1 MKKHFTADSNF
12 LSQLLTYFAF
22 VGALLLVSDSALA
35 TTTGTTASND
45 KIGSQLCAVLAV
57 LQGTTAKAISVMA
70 IIGAAFMFLTGN
82 MKWTTLLMTA
92 MGIVSLFAAN
102 ALVNLVSGS
111 TVACGSVT

>member
-1 MKKHFTADSNF
+1 MKKHFNADSNF

-35 TTTGTTASND
+35 GTTATND
-45 KIGSQLCAVLAV
+45 KIGSQLCAVLAI
-57 LQGTTAKAISVMA
+57 LQGTTAKAISVIA

-92 MGIVSLFAAN
+92 IGIVTLFAAN

-111 TVACGSVT
+111 TAACTGVA

>member
-1 MKKHFTADSNF
+1 MKKHFNADSNF

-35 TTTGTTASND
+35 TTAAND
-45 KIGSQLCAVLAV
+45 KIGTQLCAVLAI

-92 MGIVSLFAAN
+92 IGIVTLFAAN

-111 TVACGSVT
+111 TAACLGVS